1 MRTIYIHGI
10 IDTMTQGMAR
20 AMVVDD
26 RNVIYVGENEVALT
40 YQNDNSQVVDLEG
53 CFVTAGFNDS
63 HMHLLGYGSTLY
75 QLQLA
80 EHTHSIQD
88 VIETARSYL
97 AAHPLKEGEWLRG
110 RGWNH
115 DYFSD
120 EKRFLNRY
128 DLDKISTQH
137 PICLIRAC
145 GHVCVVNS
153 KALDIL
159 GIDASTSQVEGGR
172 FDVDEKGQPLGIF
185 RENALGMVYNAI
197 PQPTLEQLKEMILAS
212 CRSLNA
218 FGITSSQ
225 TDDFET
231 FDVGYR
237 TIIQAYQELEQEGL
251 LTVKVN
257 EQAQL
262 PTLAKL
268 KQFIADGYTSNVG
281 SEYFKIGP
289 LKLLGDG
296 SLGARTAYLT
306 YPYADDPEA
315 KGILCFDQKTL
326 DDLITYAHTH
336 GMYVAVH
343 CIGDGIMK
351 MVMQSYRKVLSQF
364 PKTDHR
370 HGIVHCQITD
380 EGLLEDFEDM
390 QIHAYIQPIFLDYD
404 IHIVEKRIGKQKAA
418 KTYQFKRL
426 YNQHASSGSDAP
438 VELPDVLAGMQC
450 AITRCTLNNEG
461 PFIPSEALTV
471 EEALR
476 SYTLEGA
483 YASFEEKIKGSLE
496 AGKRADFVILD
507 QNPYTTAP
515 SHIKEIQVLATY
527 LDGREVYRRTREVR
541 K

>member
-40 YQNDNSQVVDLEG
+40 YQNDNSQVVNLEG

-172 FDVDEKGQPLGIF
+172 FD
-185 RENALGMVYNAI
+185 
-197 PQPTLEQLKEMILAS
+197 
-212 CRSLNA
+212 C
-218 FGITSSQ
+218 
-225 TDDFET
+225 
-231 FDVGYR
+231 
-237 TIIQAYQELEQEGL
+237 
-251 LTVKVN
+251 
-257 EQAQL
+257 
-262 PTLAKL
+262 
-268 KQFIADGYTSNVG
+268 
-281 SEYFKIGP
+281 
-289 LKLLGDG
+289 
-296 SLGARTAYLT
+296 
-306 YPYADDPEA
+306 
-315 KGILCFDQKTL
+315 
-326 DDLITYAHTH
+326 
-336 GMYVAVH
+336 
-343 CIGDGIMK
+343 
-351 MVMQSYRKVLSQF
+351 
-364 PKTDHR
+364 
-370 HGIVHCQITD
+370 
-380 EGLLEDFEDM
+380 
-390 QIHAYIQPIFLDYD
+390 
-404 IHIVEKRIGKQKAA
+404 
-418 KTYQFKRL
+418 
-426 YNQHASSGSDAP
+426 
-438 VELPDVLAGMQC
+438 
-450 AITRCTLNNEG
+450 
-461 PFIPSEALTV
+461 
-471 EEALR
+471 
-476 SYTLEGA
+476 
-483 YASFEEKIKGSLE
+483 
-496 AGKRADFVILD
+496 
-507 QNPYTTAP
+507 
-515 SHIKEIQVLATY
+515 
-527 LDGREVYRRTREVR
+527 
-541 K
+541 

>member
-231 FDVGYR
+231 FDVGYK

-268 KQFIADGYTSNVG
+268 KTSEGQGV
-281 SEYFKIGP
+281 
-289 LKLLGDG
+289 
-296 SLGARTAYLT
+296 YLT
-306 YPYADDPEA
+306 VS
-315 KGILCFDQKTL
+315 F
-326 DDLITYAHTH
+326 
-336 GMYVAVH
+336 AV
-343 CIGDGIMK
+343 
-351 MVMQSYRKVLSQF
+351 
-364 PKTDHR
+364 
-370 HGIVHCQITD
+370 
-380 EGLLEDFEDM
+380 
-390 QIHAYIQPIFLDYD
+390 QPIDNARAF
-404 IHIVEKRIGKQKAA
+404 RA
-418 KTYQFKRL
+418 KLKC
-426 YNQHASSGSDAP
+426 HWG
-438 VELPDVLAGMQC
+438 
-450 AITRCTLNNEG
+450 
-461 PFIPSEALTV
+461 
-471 EEALR
+471 
-476 SYTLEGA
+476 
-483 YASFEEKIKGSLE
+483 
-496 AGKRADFVILD
+496 
-507 QNPYTTAP
+507 
-515 SHIKEIQVLATY
+515 QVLCSFCHDNATNT
-527 LDGREVYRRTREVR
+527 GTP
-541 K
+541 